1 MQSFNPPQDLGVGH
15 QVPDKVSHAAGL
27 KSDVNGPRAVQ
38 SSLTFASPLSL
49 KHEY

>member
-1 MQSFNPPQDLGVGH
+1 MQVFSSTQSLGVGH

-27 KSDVNGPRAVQ
+27 KPDVNGPRAVQ
-38 SSLTFASPLSL
+38 SFFSFALPLSL